1 MLYVSF
7 LVPEVGVNELIELA
21 ESYQLKN
28 PKDTL
33 LLAVNVVDPPP
44 QKVADVGFTVGIPV
58 IE

>member
-1 MLYVSF
+1 VLYVSF

-44 QKVADVGFTVGIPV
+44 QKVADIGFTVGIPV